1 MKVGSWLGLGLGLG
15 LGLELLE
22 GGVLARVRVRVR
34 VGVRPQGLTLTLTS
48 RLTSLR
54 SSAMYADASTSA
66 CIPSGSAERLTLIL
80 PDTCQGKHEGGWRT
94 RRGASHAAEASTRLV

>member
-1 MKVGSWLGLGLGLG
+1 MGLGVGWW
-15 LGLELLE
+15 
-22 GGVLARVRVRVR
+22 VRVRVRVKVRVRVRVR
-34 VGVRPQGLTLTLTS
+34 VGPQGLNLTLTS

-80 PDTCQGKHEGGWRT
+80 PDTCQGKHEGGWRA
-94 RRGASHAAEASTRLV
+94 RRGASRAKEASTSLV